1 MEKIAKDISEII
13 ASEIKTINDK
23 VRGLNFLELLKAS
36 IIDKLL
42 ELINRQ
48 KFPLDQLIEYQNEIK
63 KDSRHINISINYFLN
78 TMSIS
83 RKKIVNDSLFIS
95 LNELSN
101 FDIFSDNK
109 EFTSLVLYK
118 NTGLSLPKDTVLN
131 AKYSKNLLLIEISNN
146 DQADIDKIKN
156 DIIL

>member
-1 MEKIAKDISEII
+1 MEKITKDILEII

-23 VRGLNFLELLKAS
+23 VRGLNFLELLKAG
-36 IIDKLL
+36 IIEKLL
-42 ELINRQ
+42 ELVNRQ

-63 KDSRHINISINYFLN
+63 EDSRHINISISYFLN
-78 TMSIS
+78 SMSIS
-83 RKKIVNDSLFIS
+83 KKKIDNDSLFIS

-101 FDIFSDNK
+101 FDVFKDNK

-131 AKYSKNLLLIEISNN
+131 AKYSKNLLLIEITNN
-146 DQADIDKIKN
+146 DYEQ
-156 DIIL
+156 ILTK

>member
-1 MEKIAKDISEII
+1 MEKITKDISEII

-23 VRGLNFLELLKAS
+23 VRGLNFLELLKAG
-36 IIDKLL
+36 IIEKLL
-42 ELINRQ
+42 ELVNRQ

-63 KDSRHINISINYFLN
+63 EDSRHINISISYFLN
-78 TMSIS
+78 SMSIS
-83 RKKIVNDSLFIS
+83 KKKIDNDSLFIS

-101 FDIFSDNK
+101 FDIFRDNK

-131 AKYSKNLLLIEISNN
+131 AKYSKNLLLIEITNN
-146 DQADIDKIKN
+146 DYEQ
-156 DIIL
+156 ILTK